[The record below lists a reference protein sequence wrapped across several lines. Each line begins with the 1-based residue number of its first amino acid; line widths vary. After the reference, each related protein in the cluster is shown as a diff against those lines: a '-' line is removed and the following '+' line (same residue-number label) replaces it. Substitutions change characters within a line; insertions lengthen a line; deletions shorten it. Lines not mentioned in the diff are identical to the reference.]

1 MDDKKAIAIAVASL
15 LLISYFSALLR
26 FHDNAHLGM
35 SALFGLAVF
44 DVAYRFHKDHILQ
57 FRQPAC
63 WLGGLLVGWLVILN
77 FKYTNFYLIRVS
89 PFWGGLGFVLL
100 FFGFQGLKK
109 YWRELLLLFVLG
121 VPSAIAV
128 FLPDPSPLA
137 AIFASAVLRLMDWH
151 VQLDGKE
158 LVAATT
164 RVSVFRGCSGLE
176 YMTYLLGISTAF
188 LLVFPISGVKAYLTP
203 IVGILLGFVTN
214 GLRVVLL
221 TLLAI
226 AGDDQGFFYWHE
238 GQGSLLF
245 GAIAVVLFGLYYWLA
260 VGAEMRPKAPL
271 SS

>member
-1 MDDKKAIAIAVASL
+1 MDDKKAIAIAVGSL
-15 LLISYFSALLR
+15 LLISYLSALLR

-44 DVAYRFHKDHILQ
+44 DVAYRFHKGHVLRFQ
-57 FRQPAC
+57 QPAC

-100 FFGFQGLKK
+100 FFGFNGLKK

-137 AIFASAVLRLMDWH
+137 ARFAAAVLHLMNWNI
-151 VQLDGKE
+151 QIDGWA
-158 LVAATT
+158 LVTETT
-164 RVSVFRGCSGLE
+164 KVSVFRGCSGLE

-188 LLVFPISGVKAYLTP
+188 LLVFPVSGMKAYLTP
-203 IVGILLGFVTN
+203 IVGILLGFITN
-214 GLRVVLL
+214 GMRVVLL

-226 AGDDQGFFYWHE
+226 AGDDYGFVYWHE

-245 GAIAVVLFGLYYWLA
+245 GAVAVILFGLYYWLLI
-260 VGAEMRPKAPL
+260 GAEMRAKAPL
-271 SS
+271 RS